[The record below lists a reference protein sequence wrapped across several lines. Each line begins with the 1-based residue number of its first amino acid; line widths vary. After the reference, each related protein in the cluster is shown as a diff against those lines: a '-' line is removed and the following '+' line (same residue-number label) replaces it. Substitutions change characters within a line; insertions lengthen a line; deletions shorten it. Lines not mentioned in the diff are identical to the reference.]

1 LRSDHANLTIYGA
14 YADWSVEAWRFIG
27 TGYYV
32 DIALDRPNSDESF
45 MSGYL
50 QAERQLPHRLT
61 AFGRIEDSAR
71 MQESRYVA
79 LLDGHT
85 TDIDITIRREA
96 VGLRWDYARRQALTV
111 EFDHEVS
118 LARRGYEARLQW
130 SAAIP

>member
-1 LRSDHANLTIYGA
+1 
-14 YADWSVEAWRFIG
+14 
-27 TGYYV
+27 
-32 DIALDRPNSDESF
+32 

-50 QAERQLPHRLT
+50 QTERQLPHRLT

-71 MQESRYVA
+71 MQNSRYVA
-79 LLDGHT
+79 LLDEHT

-118 LARRGYEARLQW
+118 LSGHGYEARLQW